1 MDMGHTTVMAKD
13 GTTIAYDREGQG
25 PAAILVAGALCAR
38 LSWSG
43 PAIAAL
49 LAPHFNVYNYDR
61 RGRGDSGDT
70 KPYAVAREIE
80 DIEALI
86 AEAGG
91 SAYLFGHS
99 SGAALALEAAA
110 TLGNKVAKLAMY
122 DAPYDDDREAP
133 QRGREYTQRLSELLA
148 ADRRGD
154 AVALFMALVGTP
166 DEQIEGMRHAPF
178 WSALEAVA
186 PTLAY
191 DNAVVSGEDGALP
204 IERAAHVL
212 APTLVMAGGAS
223 HPSMHDT
230 ARALSAAMPHA
241 QLRTLE
247 GQTHEVSP
255 EALAPV
261 LIEFFRA

>member
-1 MDMGHTTVMAKD
+1 MQMITSKD
-13 GTTIAYDREGQG
+13 GTTIAYDREGDG

-49 LAPHFNVYNYDR
+49 LAPHFTVYNYDR

-70 KPYAVAREIE
+70 MPYAVAREIE

-86 AEAGG
+86 DDAGG

-110 TLGNKVAKLAMY
+110 ALGRKVARLAMY

-133 QRGREYTQRLSELLA
+133 QRGREYTRRLSELLA

-154 AVALFMALVGTP
+154 AVVLFMALVGTP
-166 DEQIEGMRHAPF
+166 AEQIEGMRRAPF
-178 WSALEAVA
+178 WPALEAIA

-191 DNAVVSGEDGALP
+191 DNAVISGEDGALP
-204 IERAAHVL
+204 IARAAQMT

-223 HPSMHDT
+223 HPSMQDT
-230 ARALSAAMPHA
+230 ARTLSAAMPHA
-241 QLRTLE
+241 RLRTLA
-247 GQTHEVSP
+247 GQGHEVSP